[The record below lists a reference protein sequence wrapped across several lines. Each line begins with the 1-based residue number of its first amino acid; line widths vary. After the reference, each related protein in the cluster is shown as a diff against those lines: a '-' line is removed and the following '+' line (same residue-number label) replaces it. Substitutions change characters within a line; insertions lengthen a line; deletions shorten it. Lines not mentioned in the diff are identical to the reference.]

1 MASQTKDRGIT
12 IGVDIMD
19 MSISWE
25 CSTLFKPVRTLPPI
39 TFGRKNAVCFL
50 PLLHVFKHF
59 KLDLLME
66 VNTHIMNP
74 AQTAYFGAI

>member
-25 CSTLFKPVRTLPPI
+25 CRNPGR
-39 TFGRKNAVCFL
+39 FGRGSFL
-50 PLLHVFKHF
+50 PGSFR
-59 KLDLLME
+59 
-66 VNTHIMNP
+66 P
-74 AQTAYFGAI
+74 YFGVSRFGLFWWVVSAVSRFGLGSFLPV